1 MPTCPYME
9 TPVRRVRCVRNE
21 PPVELLAL
29 SRAVL
34 QLGPDRRD
42 PEKFFL
48 DKSEIAYRLKK
59 LARELEAA

>member
-1 MPTCPYME
+1 MPISPIYEKCAT
-9 TPVRRVRCVRNE
+9 VRHCATRSGS
-21 PPVELLAL
+21 VELLAL
-29 SRAVL
+29 SRAFL

-59 LARELEAA
+59 LARKLDAV